1 MTKTIPK
8 IYVTMETERRNSNGA
23 YVKVHDL
30 EPARS
35 FGELVTPA
43 ILPRN
48 VYDESNEWLIQQAK
62 KSLDKLTANDYILLI
77 GDPVAVGIVI
87 AVARERQDKIKV
99 LRWNRKTSEYNE
111 SILDFK
117 NKERI
122 KNDTRDLNERI
133 DGIKTAFAKR

>member
-1 MTKTIPK
+1 
-8 IYVTMETERRNSNGA
+8 METERRNSNGA